1 MTQWS
6 NVWAIAPSLLLSLV
20 LVPAGQCQVQRDTT
34 LPTPSVVTRQGATL
48 VITGGTQRGSTLF
61 HSFSEFSPRGRTASF
76 QSIDGSV
83 AHVFARVTGA
93 NRSRINGVLELL
105 STSGAV
111 SNVDLFL
118 INPNGILF
126 GQNAQLNVG
135 GSFIATTAQQ
145 VNFADGTAFAALPTA
160 SPSLLTL
167 SVPVGLQFGAAP
179 AAIVNRS
186 FVQLG
191 TPDQPLDPTGDSFV
205 GLRVLPRRTVALI
218 GGDIR
223 LPAGELTASAGR
235 IEVGSV
241 AAAGTVGMQPIPN
254 GWTFDYSDIS
264 AFGAIALSAE
274 ADLDVS
280 GGQGGTIRI
289 WGDRL
294 SLIQDSFIRANTFGS
309 LDGGGIEITAGTVAL
324 DRSIIATSTSGTGH
338 AGNLSL
344 TTQQLSL
351 STGAQLASVTSD
363 AGAAGTL
370 TILARQ
376 GINLSG
382 YILAG
387 GGSVASS
394 GIVVRNDSGATGNN
408 GSIAITTPR
417 LTLSNGAQISNDTF
431 GSGASGSTVIEAVDV
446 MLDGVARSPSGL
458 VFALPNGAPAAPS
471 ALTAFSTSSS
481 GSGSLSLITE
491 RLTVQNGAVIQTST
505 QGSGDAGALTLV
517 ASDRLTLSGVAPE
530 LGFPSGILT
539 FAGGIPGTPFVI
551 NANATGRGGD
561 LTVTGGT
568 IQVLN
573 GAVMAVGSAGESS
586 GENSGA
592 SSPSGAGTL
601 TLTGRSLQLD
611 TGASLVAN
619 TTSGDGGN
627 LRLVLQDYLTLRRGS
642 QLSTTAG
649 IAGAGGDG
657 GNIVLQTPFVISA
670 LAENSDITANAFTG
684 DGGAVQIQTEGIFGI
699 LPQSASTPRSD
710 ITASS
715 EFGTS
720 GEISITNLSDDPS
733 RGLVALPEAVTD
745 ASQLVAQQCARQSAI
760 ARQSEFVVTGRGGLP
775 PSPRQVQQPGA
786 IATQW
791 ATVAETAEP
800 AAAIPTVSSP
810 VMGDARAPGTLAS
823 GTLAL
828 EAAPLWIEAQG
839 WQHTPSGQVE
849 LVATAFSS
857 ARENVTACHHR

>member
-1 MTQWS
+1 MMQWS
-6 NVWAIAPSLLLSLV
+6 NAWAIAPSLLLSLV
-20 LVPAGQCQVQRDTT
+20 LVPAGQCQVQPDTT
-34 LPTPSVVTRQGATL
+34 LPTPSIVTRQGETL
-48 VITGGTQRGSTLF
+48 VITGGTQQGSTLF
-61 HSFSEFSPRGRTASF
+61 HSFLEFSPRSRTASF

-93 NRSRINGVLELL
+93 SSSRINGILELL

-111 SNVDLFL
+111 SNADLFL

-126 GQNAQLNVG
+126 GRNAQLNVG

-145 VNFADGTAFAALPTA
+145 VNFADGTAFAAQSTA
-160 SPSLLTL
+160 SPSLFTL

-191 TPDQPLDPTGDSFV
+191 TPDRPLDPTGDSFV
-205 GLRVLPRRTVALI
+205 GLRVLPRRTVALM

-241 AAAGTVGMQPIPN
+241 AAADTVGMQPVTN
-254 GWTFDYSDIS
+254 GWTFDYGDIS

-294 SLIQDSFIRANTFGS
+294 SLTQDSFIRANTFGS
-309 LDGGGIEITAGTVAL
+309 LDGGGIEITAGTVVL

-387 GGSVASS
+387 GGSIASS

-431 GSGASGSTVIEAVDV
+431 GSGASGSTVIAAADV
-446 MLDGVARSPSGL
+446 MLDGVARSPSGI
-458 VFALPNGAPAAPS
+458 VFALPNGAPSAPS

-481 GSGSLSLITE
+481 GSGSLSLTTE

-551 NANATGRGGD
+551 NVSATGRGGN
-561 LTVTGGT
+561 LTVVGGT
-568 IQVLN
+568 IQVLD

-586 GENSGA
+586 SENSGA
-592 SSPSGAGTL
+592 SSSPSGAGTL

-611 TGASLVAN
+611 NGASLVAN
-619 TTSGDGGN
+619 TTSGNGGN
-627 LRLVLQDYLTLRRGS
+627 MRLALQDYLTLRRGS

-657 GNIVLQTPFVISA
+657 GNIVLQAPFVISA

-699 LPQSASTPRSD
+699 LPQSAPTPRSD

-715 EFGTS
+715 KFGTS

-760 ARQSEFVVTGRGGLP
+760 ARQSEFVITGRGGLP
-775 PSPRQVQQPGA
+775 PSPRQIQQSGA
-786 IATQW
+786 IATPW
-791 ATVAETAEP
+791 ATGAETADP
-800 AAAIPTVSSP
+800 AAAIPP
-810 VMGDARAPGTLAS
+810 IGGTLDS
-823 GTLAL
+823 GV
-828 EAAPLWIEAQG
+828 APLWIEAQG
-839 WQHTPSGQVE
+839 WQQTPSGQVE
-849 LVATAFSS
+849 LVAMSFSS